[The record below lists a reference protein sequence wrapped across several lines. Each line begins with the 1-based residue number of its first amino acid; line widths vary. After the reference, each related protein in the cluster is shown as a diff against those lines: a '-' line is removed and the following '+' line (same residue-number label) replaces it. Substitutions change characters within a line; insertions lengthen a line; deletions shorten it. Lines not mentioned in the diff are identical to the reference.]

1 VNCNRPARGRA
12 AAATAIAIALPL
24 ALWASAA
31 AGADI
36 EAGRQKA
43 QACIAC
49 HGPAGNSTIPGT
61 PSLAGQPAQFISVQ
75 LFQFREGN
83 RKDPVMSPLAAN
95 LSNADMNDL
104 AAFFS
109 AQKPAPPTHKTDP
122 ANAAAA
128 PTLAR
133 QFNCV
138 QCHGPALL
146 GLQHIPRLAGQ
157 QFEYLKTQLRGF
169 KAQTRADLDGN
180 MTSAAQALTDKDI
193 DVLVDYLAGLGAP

>member
-1 VNCNRPARGRA
+1 VAGA
-12 AAATAIAIALPL
+12 APFVVALL
-24 ALWASAA
+24 LMFWVEAVT
-31 AGADI
+31 GADI

-43 QACIAC
+43 QICVAC
-49 HGPAGNSTIPGT
+49 HGPAGNSTNPVI
-61 PSLAGQPAQFISVQ
+61 PSLAGQPAQFVSTE

-83 RKDPVMSPLAAN
+83 RKDPQMTPIAVS

-104 AAFFS
+104 AVYFA
-109 AQKPAPPTHKTDP
+109 AQEPEPTTHKTDP
-122 ANAAAA
+122 TSAAAA
-128 PTLAR
+128 PKLAQ

-138 QCHGPALL
+138 QCHGPTLL

-157 QFEYLKTQLRGF
+157 QYEYLKTQLRGF

-193 DVLVDYLAGLGAP
+193 DVLVDYISGLGTP